1 MWSPACWGPEVQ
13 AAWVSFTLMF
23 EDGWGRGAADTLWV
37 QKAKVSG
44 TCSPAGP
51 LEVARGST
59 GGPPSTRWQIMR
71 STLVETGGGPQP
83 GQAGREGNSHSRLS
97 VYV

>member
-1 MWSPACWGPEVQ
+1 
-13 AAWVSFTLMF
+13 MF

-59 GGPPSTRWQIMR
+59 GGPPSTRWQITR
-71 STLVETGGGPQP
+71 STLVET